1 MDVHPQELAASQADI
16 VVSFSGI
23 DETLERPIHAHHNYP
38 LSQVLFG
45 QAFVDMMQEK
55 DGEGQSF
62 DFANFNRTYACPSV
76 EPS

>member
-1 MDVHPQELAASQADI
+1 LSASGADI

-23 DETLERPIHAHHNYP
+23 DEIMERPIHAHHNYP

-45 QAFVDMMQEK
+45 QAFVDMMQEE

-62 DFANFNRTYACPSV
+62 DFANFNRIYACPFV
-76 EPS
+76 ELS